1 MTLIRAYLSGL
12 HEEFRMDK
20 VWKVYQNAVVDA
32 ESTLGAPEHLFTY
45 NVVVRV
51 LEAFDLRVEPGD
63 DIPPDWTV
71 EELLPPVEFL
81 YLVARE
87 GGSINRY
94 LSHCFPLVVC
104 SRLP

>member
-1 MTLIRAYLSGL
+1 
-12 HEEFRMDK
+12 
-20 VWKVYQNAVVDA
+20 
-32 ESTLGAPEHLFTY
+32 
-45 NVVVRV
+45 
-51 LEAFDLRVEPGD
+51 
-63 DIPPDWTV
+63 V